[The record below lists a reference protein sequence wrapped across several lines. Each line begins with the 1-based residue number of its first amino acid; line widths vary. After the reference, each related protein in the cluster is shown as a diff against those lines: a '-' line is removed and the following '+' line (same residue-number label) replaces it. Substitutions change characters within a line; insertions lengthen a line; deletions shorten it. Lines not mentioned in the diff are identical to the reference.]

1 MKSRPLGLLTT
12 RCPTK
17 GRLPAVGG
25 YVDGQTIH
33 ARHHGFLYRV
43 TRSRNAVII
52 RVMERPAAQSA
63 PRTSALDLL
72 WQPMSVMWVMLA
84 AEALAIILSLAPGLQ
99 ANRWVYFGLM
109 SLLLQWIA
117 LLSLGVAYLFRLP
130 LSRLQR
136 PGLAWAM
143 VGLLIATTSLLGAF
157 GWVFLPRGM
166 LEPDTNILA
175 AWLRII
181 GLVTVAGVLGALA
194 FQNHW
199 LSRQAAMQAKQS
211 QLDALRARVNPHFLF
226 NTLNTASAL
235 VHGRPDQAESIL
247 LDLSDLF
254 RAALSDRSEH
264 PVTDEVALV
273 QRYLEIER
281 LRLGERLQVDWERP
295 DMLPADTLPVLSIQP
310 LVENAVRHGIEALP
324 DGGRLRISINASPN
338 ELLLRVANPMPVQPT
353 PRSEGHQVGLA
364 ATRVRIESFTAG
376 AGRLDTRQENGE
388 FVAEIALP
396 RRLGTAA

>member
-1 MKSRPLGLLTT
+1 
-12 RCPTK
+12 
-17 GRLPAVGG
+17 
-25 YVDGQTIH
+25 
-33 ARHHGFLYRV
+33 
-43 TRSRNAVII
+43 
-52 RVMERPAAQSA
+52 MEIPAAQPA
-63 PRTSALDLL
+63 RRTSALDLL

-99 ANRWVYFGLM
+99 ANRGVYFGLM

-130 LSRLQR
+130 LSQLQR

-143 VGLLIATTSLLGAF
+143 VGMLIATTSLLGAF

-264 PVTDEVALV
+264 PVADEVALV
-273 QRYLEIER
+273 QRYLDIER
-281 LRLGERLQVDWERP
+281 LRLGDRLQVVWERP
-295 DMLPADTLPVLSIQP
+295 DPLPTDMLPVLSLQP
-310 LVENAVRHGIEALP
+310 LVENAVRHGIEALAE
-324 DGGRLRISINASPN
+324 GGRVRISVSASPS
-338 ELLLRVANPMPVQPT
+338 ELLLRVSNPIPDQP
-353 PRSEGHQVGLA
+353 SMQSNGHQVGLA
-364 ATRVRIESFTAG
+364 ATCARLESFSAG
-376 AGRLDTRQENGE
+376 AGRLQTRVERGE
-388 FVAEIALP
+388 FIAEIILP
-396 RRLGTAA
+396 RHATNA